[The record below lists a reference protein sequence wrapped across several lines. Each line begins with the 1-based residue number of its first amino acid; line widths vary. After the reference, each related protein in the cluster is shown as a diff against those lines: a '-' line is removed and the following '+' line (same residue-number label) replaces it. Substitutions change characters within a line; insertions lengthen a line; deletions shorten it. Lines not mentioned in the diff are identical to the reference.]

1 LQFFLVILKRKTIFF
16 LKQQLGVKK
25 VTKQIYRKEV
35 KYRYPV
41 TVPGR
46 KAVVVESENYLTDE
60 K

>member
-1 LQFFLVILKRKTIFF
+1 MQFFLVILKRKTIFF

-35 KYRYPV
+35 MYRYPV
-41 TVPGR
+41 TVPRR
-46 KAVVVESENYLTDE
+46 KAAVVESENYLTDE